1 LAWWSVS
8 FLLYYPA
15 KRLTFGDAIFPWA
28 CAYGIES
35 LICSETLTNR
45 TLIHEVDLGRGFGS
59 ISSETC
65 EVPLEGAMTND
76 ADEPDQAQ
84 DPTSENE
91 STGNSGCTTIAVLT
105 LLVSLMMMS
114 VLFW

>member
-1 LAWWSVS
+1 
-8 FLLYYPA
+8 
-15 KRLTFGDAIFPWA
+15 
-28 CAYGIES
+28 
-35 LICSETLTNR
+35 
-45 TLIHEVDLGRGFGS
+45 
-59 ISSETC
+59 
-65 EVPLEGAMTND
+65 MTND

-91 STGNSGCTTIAVLT
+91 STGNSGCTTIAVPT